1 MEQYQSEDITKLAK
15 ALLLVQKVLQ
25 PAVKD
30 ALNPFAKNK
39 YATLNSIMDVCREHL
54 IDNGIWLTQYPVPVE
69 VGHMGLVTKLTH
81 AETGQWQSGLLM
93 MPLPKADPQGYG
105 SAMTYGRRYALSA
118 MLGIVTE
125 EDDDGL
131 GYDLGGMPAAK
142 GSSRKRQVGQAKQA
156 TGKDNKPN
164 VEFEQES
171 RAGKAKSVD
180 SNELTSQSTNMVH
193 PVLKTMPKLDGVE
206 YSTTTTKDGKTCIIA
221 TGNTASKKQILSQA
235 GFTWNVQRKI
245 WWRYVDAA

>member
-15 ALLLVQKVLQ
+15 ALLSVQKVLQ

-93 MPLPKADPQGYG
+93 MPLAKSDPQGYG
-105 SAMTYGRRYALSA
+105 SAMTYARRYALSA
-118 MLGIVTE
+118 LLGIVTE
-125 EDDDGL
+125 EDDDGQ
-131 GYDLGGMPAAK
+131 GGMPATK
-142 GSSRKRQVGQAKQA
+142 STNRKRQTQV
-156 TGKDNKPN
+156 
-164 VEFEQES
+164 
-171 RAGKAKSVD
+171 AKSLPAKGNGAGIESEQPPHLD
-180 SNELTSQSTNMVH
+180 NLKH
-193 PVLKTMPKLDGVE
+193 PALKTMPKLDGVN
-206 YSTTTTKDGKTCIIA
+206 YTTTTTKDGKTCIIA
-221 TGNTASKKQILSQA
+221 TGNTANKKQILSQA
-235 GFTWNVQRKI
+235 GFTWNVQRKL
-245 WWRYVDAA
+245 WWRYIDAA